1 MTGAP
6 CARLERD
13 ALLCEISQHFAQ
25 EDDKGPDINQQLPD
39 IVNKRWSSKL
49 NEVKLKEKLEKY
61 PRPEN
66 CERLIV
72 PRVNAEIWEK
82 IDQKARQQDLRAC
95 AIQKTTMKVGSI
107 LAQSTESLLPM
118 RQNLPE
124 LDQLVR
130 MNTYA
135 SPLLGHTMYE
145 LSLCRRDVIKRHL
158 HKDYASLC
166 ASHVPMTTSLFG
178 KDLQLNPCL
187 KQDRPNHCGPIQE
200 IRELLD
206 KGVIVES
213 SYKKGEYIS
222 PIFLRSKPD
231 GSHRFILNLKCLNQH
246 VVYRHFNMDSI
257 WTATRL
263 MKLSKLL
270 YGLSRPKRCLL
281 LCAKYHHDIRNILN
295 SSEMEL
301 YINLHAFPCFS

>member
-13 ALLCEISQHFAQ
+13 ALLSEISQHFAQ

-95 AIQKTTMKVGSI
+95 AIQKTIMKVASI

-200 IRELLD
+200 IRELL
-206 KGVIVES
+206 
-213 SYKKGEYIS
+213 
-222 PIFLRSKPD
+222 
-231 GSHRFILNLKCLNQH
+231 
-246 VVYRHFNMDSI
+246 
-257 WTATRL
+257 
-263 MKLSKLL
+263 SKLL

-295 SSEMEL
+295 SPEMEL